1 MLRQSPTRDV
11 RRSSS
16 LTLYSS
22 WLVLVVWIHD
32 RRSDFLGA
40 TQHRVVTA
48 HHKKAYQAK
57 KLMEAI
63 LQQLAEGEFQVI
75 HNAELPWDR
84 PALPD
89 ALAASKPA
97 TRR

>member
-1 MLRQSPTRDV
+1 
-11 RRSSS
+11 
-16 LTLYSS
+16 
-22 WLVLVVWIHD
+22 VLVVWIHD

-63 LQQLAEGEFQVI
+63 LQQLAEGKFEI
-75 HNAELPWDR
+75 AHRGKICSNGLNNY
-84 PALPD
+84 
-89 ALAASKPA
+89 K
-97 TRR
+97 